1 MSYRQNKLRIPDSMR
16 REVLQ
21 RDPVCVLRVP
31 DVCTGGAT
39 EVDHRVPDS
48 AGGATDMANL
58 QGVCAACHA
67 VKSEGERK
75 AAIRHRVARRRLPR
89 GEHPSK
95 AF

>member
-1 MSYRQNKLRIPDSMR
+1 MR

-21 RDPVCVLRVP
+21 RDTVCVLQVP
-31 DVCTGGAT
+31 NVCTGIAT
-39 EVDHRVPDS
+39 EADHRVPDS

-58 QGVCAACHA
+58 QGVCPECHT

-75 AAIRHRVARRRLPR
+75 AAVRHRAARRRLPR

-95 AF
+95 VF

>member
-1 MSYRQNKLRIPDSMR
+1 MR
-16 REVLQ
+16 RAVLQ
-21 RDPVCVLRVP
+21 RDPVCVLQVP
-31 DVCTGGAT
+31 DVCTGSAD

-75 AAIRHRVARRRLPR
+75 AAVKLRVARRKLPR
-89 GEHPSK
+89 GVHPSK

>member
-1 MSYRQNKLRIPDSMR
+1 MR
-16 REVLQ
+16 RAVLQ
-21 RDPVCVLRVP
+21 RDPVCVLQVP
-31 DVCTGGAT
+31 DVCTGSAD
-39 EVDHRVPDS
+39 EVDHLVPDS

-75 AAIRHRVARRRLPR
+75 AAVRHRVARRRLPR

-95 AF
+95 VF